1 MKTAADISSLF
12 KRPIRLL
19 KFLENFIYVQ
29 ISAAIWNLGL
39 MWYMLVFSTIWKA
52 YTLESE
58 NFTILQ
64 FYNVS
69 FTTFKDERSYLKYSL
84 Q

>member
-29 ISAAIWNLGL
+29 ISAAI
-39 MWYMLVFSTIWKA
+39 
-52 YTLESE
+52 
-58 NFTILQ
+58 
-64 FYNVS
+64 
-69 FTTFKDERSYLKYSL
+69 
-84 Q
+84 